1 MLPMNPLNISACD
14 FDRFP
19 LLIYRLNYDGT
30 NRGDTIYGV
39 KLPSYD
45 SDTTWQLTFGQK
57 KQLFGKHRVSV
68 GGQAPE
74 GSEAESGDG
83 RLRSNSEVFCRCP
96 HLKCNLVRPE
106 ILKRL
111 AFSIQEK
118 SLTKINQPND
128 DDDDDGDDD
137 DDDDDYDFDDAEID
151 GDDFD
156 DDDDDDMYCDADF
169 F

>member
-1 MLPMNPLNISACD
+1 MHVILIN
-14 FDRFP
+14 FP
-19 LLIYRLNYDGT
+19 LLITRLNYSGT

-83 RLRSNSEVFCRCP
+83 FSRSNSEVFCCYP
-96 HLKCNLVRPE
+96 HLICNLVLPLYLNRN
-106 ILKRL
+106 INKQSLAKRQ
-111 AFSIQEK
+111 S
-118 SLTKINQPND
+118 TK
-128 DDDDDGDDD
+128 
-137 DDDDDYDFDDAEID
+137 
-151 GDDFD
+151 
-156 DDDDDDMYCDADF
+156 
-169 F
+169 